1 MIRTTLAVDEK
12 IAKEFS
18 KVVKEKSKVIFS
30 VTNTAIQLTTEFLKD
45 GVDPE
50 EVYTYWQIFKLMGLI
65 DIIPIPST
73 LNETLLNKL
82 YSYEK
87 EKLYDF
93 FLETGKEVAN
103 KFKVYMSDLVQ
114 ILNVVKNLVK
124 FFPLRKIEF
133 TKTTDKLGDRY
144 KLVLIGAGL
153 SLVTSKCLHSFIK
166 GFFEVYNATIIS
178 EEVSVGFISI
188 DFKV

>member
-30 VTNTAIQLTTEFLKD
+30 VTNSAIQLTTELLRD

-50 EVYTYWQIFKLMGLI
+50 EVHTYWQIFKLMGVI
-65 DIIPIPST
+65 DVIPIPGT
-73 LNETLLNKL
+73 LNENILNRL
-82 YSYEK
+82 YNYEK
-87 EKLYDF
+87 DKVYELFY
-93 FLETGKEVAN
+93 ETGKEVAN
-103 KFKVYMSDLVQ
+103 KFKVYMTDLTQ
-114 ILNVVKNLVK
+114 ILNVVKNLGK

-133 TKTTDKLGDRY
+133 STVSDKLEERY

-166 GFFEVYNATIIS
+166 GFFEVYNAAIIN
-178 EEVSVGFISI
+178 EEVSVGFINVE
-188 DFKV
+188 FKV